1 MNLFAVSFFGHR
13 EIDDPFVI
21 ERQLESIIRELL
33 LTKEYVEFLVGRD
46 GEFDQ
51 LVSSTVRRCK
61 RTIRGDNSSLVLVLP
76 YMTAEYRNNEE
87 SFHEYY
93 DEIEICLESAEKHFK
108 SAHQVRNRSMVDRSD
123 LVIFC
128 IEHNSGGAY
137 QTMQYAK
144 KGRCKDHESARCTSL
159 TFALFFSERKNMN
172 KNKRIAILFAV
183 IIVAVGIIIAVT
195 SHQKKEMDFDEFA
208 DRFEKSAEEVLG
220 EDVRKVSKTELAATL
235 TYGDQNDKDNN
246 IYYRILK
253 TTFYE
258 GGPEE
263 ITGLHTEALGVLF
276 PVDSM
281 DSCEKM
287 MIQDWPGALYKK
299 DDTAFLCWTYSPEV
313 TYVLEYTPSKI
324 DDSEI
329 IKMAESAEPVK

>member
-13 EIDDPFVI
+13 QVDDPFLI
-21 ERQLESIIRELL
+21 EQQLESIIRELL

-61 RTIRGDNSSLVLVLP
+61 RTIRDDNSSLVLVLP

-144 KGRCKDHESARCTSL
+144 KADAKIMNL
-159 TFALFFSERKNMN
+159 TNVPR
-172 KNKRIAILFAV
+172 
-183 IIVAVGIIIAVT
+183 
-195 SHQKKEMDFDEFA
+195 
-208 DRFEKSAEEVLG
+208 
-220 EDVRKVSKTELAATL
+220 
-235 TYGDQNDKDNN
+235 
-246 IYYRILK
+246 
-253 TTFYE
+253 
-258 GGPEE
+258 
-263 ITGLHTEALGVLF
+263 
-276 PVDSM
+276 
-281 DSCEKM
+281 
-287 MIQDWPGALYKK
+287 
-299 DDTAFLCWTYSPEV
+299 
-313 TYVLEYTPSKI
+313 
-324 DDSEI
+324 
-329 IKMAESAEPVK
+329 

>member
-1 MNLFAVSFFGHR
+1 MNLFTVSFFGHR
-13 EIDDPFVI
+13 QIDDPFLI

-61 RTIRGDNSSLVLVLP
+61 RTIRDDNSS
-76 YMTAEYRNNEE
+76 AEYRNNEE

-144 KGRCKDHESARCTSL
+144 KADAKI
-159 TFALFFSERKNMN
+159 MN
-172 KNKRIAILFAV
+172 LI
-183 IIVAVGIIIAVT
+183 
-195 SHQKKEMDFDEFA
+195 
-208 DRFEKSAEEVLG
+208 
-220 EDVRKVSKTELAATL
+220 DVPR
-235 TYGDQNDKDNN
+235 
-246 IYYRILK
+246 
-253 TTFYE
+253 
-258 GGPEE
+258 
-263 ITGLHTEALGVLF
+263 
-276 PVDSM
+276 
-281 DSCEKM
+281 
-287 MIQDWPGALYKK
+287 
-299 DDTAFLCWTYSPEV
+299 
-313 TYVLEYTPSKI
+313 
-324 DDSEI
+324 
-329 IKMAESAEPVK
+329 